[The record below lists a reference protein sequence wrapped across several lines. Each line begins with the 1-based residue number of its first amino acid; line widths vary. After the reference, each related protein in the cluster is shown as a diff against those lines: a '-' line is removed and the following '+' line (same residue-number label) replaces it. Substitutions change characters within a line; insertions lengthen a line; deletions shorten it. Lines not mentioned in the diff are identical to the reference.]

1 MKLVIVGRPNV
12 GKSTLFNRIVGKRIS
27 VVHNMPGVT
36 RDAIESVGE
45 WRGRKFKMVDTG
57 GLIESEEYITKEIK
71 RRVQKLLEEA
81 DAILFVVDG
90 KEGIT
95 YADQSVAK
103 LLYPHKEKVFLV
115 VNKMDT
121 KVSQSNLYDFFTL
134 GFEKVY
140 PVSAQHGKGIGELL
154 DDVFSRVAESKEVIL
169 QEGIRLSFIGRPNVG
184 KSSLVNAILR
194 SDRVIVSP
202 IAGTTRDAV
211 EISFEY
217 KGESLILV
225 DTAGIR
231 RPSKVEYGIEFF
243 SVGRSIKAIEMSDIV
258 CLVVDL
264 SEGVTHQDQKIG
276 SLIERRYKGCVI
288 VGNKFDLTNLK
299 REEAEAYI
307 RQRLY
312 FLDYAPVVLT
322 VATERKGI
330 ERLLESALLVYRDY
344 CKQHKT
350 SFINRA
356 VEKIISEKAPPSYQ
370 GKEVKIYYAY
380 QETAKPPTVV
390 LYTNYPE
397 GWKSNYKRFFERK
410 LREYLDIKYSPIKL
424 VLRSREGGDYSK
436 NPSR

>member
-1 MKLVIVGRPNV
+1 MKIVIVGRPNV

-27 VVHNMPGVT
+27 IVHGIPGVT
-36 RDAIESVGE
+36 RDAIESVAE
-45 WRGRKFKMVDTG
+45 WKGRRFKVVDTG
-57 GLIESEEYITKEIK
+57 GLIESEEYITKEIR
-71 RRVQKLLEEA
+71 RRVEKLLEEA

-95 YADQSVAK
+95 SADQSVAE

-121 KVSQSNLYDFFTL
+121 KTARLNLYDFYSL
-134 GFEKVY
+134 AFERVY
-140 PVSAQHGKGIGELL
+140 PVSAQHGKGVGELL
-154 DDVFSRVAESKEVIL
+154 DDVLSCVGEKEEVIQ
-169 QEGIRLSFIGRPNVG
+169 QEGIRLSFVGRPNVG
-184 KSSLVNAILR
+184 KSSLVNAILG

-211 EISFEY
+211 EIFFEY

-225 DTAGIR
+225 DTAGLR
-231 RPSKVEYGIEFF
+231 RPSKVEYGLEFF
-243 SVGRSIKAIEMSDIV
+243 SVGRSIKAIDMSDVV

-288 VGNKFDLTNLK
+288 VGNKFDLTNLRK
-299 REEAEAYI
+299 EEVEAYI

-322 VATERKGI
+322 VATEGKGI
-330 ERLLESALLVYRDY
+330 KELLESALLVYKDY

-370 GKEVKIYYAY
+370 GKEVKVYYAY
-380 QETAKPPTVV
+380 QESTKPPTVV

-397 GWKSNYKRFFERK
+397 GWKSNYRRFFERK
-410 LREYLDIKYSPIKL
+410 LREYLNIKHSPIKL
-424 VLRSREGGDYSK
+424 VLRSREEGG
-436 NPSR
+436 